1 MTRVLLA
8 GQPGPAELTAS
19 RALWRGGDRCH
30 LAWPRPAGARTWSRS
45 IRTWRSTRDPFADP
59 AGFVHDLTALV
70 EREAFDV
77 LVPYGLPAH
86 HAVVHHGDA
95 LGTRVATLRPPL
107 ASFRRASDKGA
118 TAALCREL
126 GIDTPATW
134 TPTTAA
140 DVKAVAGS
148 TRGPWVVKPR
158 SGSATGIRIVHE
170 AADLLDAWE
179 RVAERSARGA
189 AERFETP
196 LVQELVPGHLHDACA
211 LAMEGRPVAL
221 TSQVREVMVPVYGGV
236 GASVVTTDNPRVR
249 ALAARVLEALAWTGP
264 AQIEFRHDPRDDTY
278 HLIEINPK
286 FWGTLLASIRAGV
299 DFPGLYRDA
308 ALGRTPPSP
317 PRYRAGVRQR
327 FDVPRLRTAAL
338 QLKALGQRLPSGL
351 RGRDSHG
358 DLDPGDPVPDLL
370 RHLRWWRER
379 HAVREE
385 ARVLDRALHGA
396 LPPIGLPWQGAHDGW
411 VVAAPPTAQGV
422 STR

>member
-1 MTRVLLA
+1 MARVLLA
-8 GQPGPAELTAS
+8 GQPGPAELTAA
-19 RALWRGGDRCH
+19 RALWRAGDACH
-30 LAWPRPAGARTWSRS
+30 LAWRRPQGARTWSRS
-45 IRTWRSTRDPFADP
+45 IRSWRSTQDPFSDP
-59 AGFVHDLTALV
+59 VGFVDDLTALV
-70 EREAFDV
+70 ERQIFDV

-86 HAVVHHGDA
+86 HAVVHHGEA
-95 LGTRVATLRPPL
+95 LCTRVATLRPSL
-107 ASFRRASDKGA
+107 TSFRRASDKGA

-134 TPTTAA
+134 TPTTGA
-140 DVKAVAGS
+140 DVKAVSGS

-158 SGSATGIRIVHE
+158 SGSATGIRIVHR

-179 RVAERSARGA
+179 REAERSARGA
-189 AERFETP
+189 AERFEAP

-211 LAMEGRPVAL
+211 LAVEGRSIAL

-249 ALAARVLEALAWTGP
+249 ALAAQVLEALDWTGP
-264 AQIEFRHDPRDDTY
+264 AQIEFRHDPRNDTY

-308 ALGRTPPSP
+308 ALGRVPSSP

-327 FDVPRLRTAAL
+327 FDVPRLRTAACQL
-338 QLKALGQRLPSGL
+338 QALGQRLPPGL
-351 RGRDSHG
+351 RGRHSHG

-379 HAVREE
+379 RAVRHE
-385 ARVLDRALHGA
+385 ARGLDRALRDA
-396 LPPIGLPWQGAHDGW
+396 LPPLGLPWQGAHHGW
-411 VVAAPPTAQGV
+411 VVAAPPTPQGV